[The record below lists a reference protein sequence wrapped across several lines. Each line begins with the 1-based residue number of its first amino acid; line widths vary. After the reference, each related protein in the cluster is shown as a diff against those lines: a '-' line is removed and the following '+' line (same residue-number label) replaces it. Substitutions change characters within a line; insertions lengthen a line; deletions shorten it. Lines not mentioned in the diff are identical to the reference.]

1 MGFPFR
7 VDNSRCAV
15 AVTGGR
21 GSARAAISLLANIP
35 ILPEPIVVF
44 PLEAS
49 ASRISRPQRT
59 SAFRAPTLERRRQ

>member
-21 GSARAAISLLANIP
+21 GSARAVISLLANIP

-49 ASRISRPQRT
+49 ASRITDLNELLCFEPILKR
-59 SAFRAPTLERRRQ
+59 

>member
-21 GSARAAISLLANIP
+21 GSARAVISLLANIP
-35 ILPEPIVVF
+35 ILPVPIVVF

-49 ASRISRPQRT
+49 ALRISRPQRIPV
-59 SAFRAPTLERRRQ
+59 FRAPILKR